1 MPARADR
8 TRRRLAAATLA
19 ALTALTL
26 AGCQDGT
33 GVRDEGPATSHALHA
48 PAVTLNHGA
57 HNAKRPPGL
66 QPDGLEAR

>member
-8 TRRRLAAATLA
+8 ARRHLVAAILA

-33 GVRDEGPATSHALHA
+33 GIRDEGPATSHAVHA
-48 PAVTLNHGA
+48 PAVTLVHGDRD
-57 HNAKRPPGL
+57 AKRPSGL
-66 QPDGLEAR
+66 QPDGLETR